1 MRVSTIR
8 PGLLVSLKTSV
19 RGGVTYTRRDLA
31 TEAAEVGAAETEA
44 AAAARAVVSTWETT
58 RVIADAEEHRRA
70 IETRGRC
77 RSVISRE
84 CIGSS
89 FGLLCPQARE
99 TQLQDAIGEAQRI
112 AAEFNATARHTRIDV
127 FTLTGRVAS
136 DDVQAARA
144 IAWEVRELVANM
156 EAGIRAADPA
166 AIREAA
172 NKARDLAGMLAPEV
186 AGSVSDAIEAARKAA
201 REIVRRVQR
210 DGERAADVVQ
220 SLRLEAFDGSRFA
233 ALDLD
238 GATDAPAQ
246 VMPAESRAVEIEAA
260 DLAPE
265 SAAPVLMFRAPLEL
279 DDDGAAPLELVAAS
293 MGTMPALD
301 FAGA

>member
-31 TEAAEVGAAETEA
+31 TETAAGAVETEA

-58 RVIADAEEHRRA
+58 RTIVDAEEHRRA
-70 IETRGRC
+70 IETRGRV

-99 TQLQDAIGEAQRI
+99 TELQGAITEAQRI
-112 AAEFNATARHTRIDV
+112 AAEFNATARHCRIDV
-127 FTLTGRVAS
+127 YTLTGRVAS

-144 IAWEVRELVANM
+144 IGAEVRELVASM
-156 EAGIRAADPA
+156 QAGIMAADPG

-172 NKARDLAGMLAPEV
+172 NKARELAGMLAPEV
-186 AGSVSDAIEAARKAA
+186 AGNVSEAIEAARKAA
-201 REIVRRVQR
+201 REIVRRVEK

-220 SLRLEAFDGSRFA
+220 SLRLDAFDGSRFA

-238 GATDAPAQ
+238 DGPAAAPAP
-246 VMPAESRAVEIEAA
+246 VMPAESRAVDLDTAEEI
-260 DLAPE
+260 D
-265 SAAPVLMFRAPLEL
+265 AAPMAAAGAFMLDLDDGAPLEIV
-279 DDDGAAPLELVAAS
+279 GAAVG
-293 MGTMPALD
+293 MVPALE